1 MPSGGRRFKVTQLN
15 LNFRIPSKFPV
26 SGASRQRSATYR
38 SGKRKGEP
46 YDKRSLSVIYR
57 SVVNLLNESSPFLV
71 EARMEGQARHF
82 DVEVIG
88 GQRSGLFLFTTQA
101 G

>member
-1 MPSGGRRFKVTQLN
+1 M
-15 LNFRIPSKFPV
+15 ISK
-26 SGASRQRSATYR
+26 SSIGSSSATVFR
-38 SGKRKGEP
+38 SRKRKGEP
-46 YDKRSLSVIYR
+46 YDQPSLSVVYR
-57 SVVNLLNESSPFLV
+57 SVVNLLNESIPFLV